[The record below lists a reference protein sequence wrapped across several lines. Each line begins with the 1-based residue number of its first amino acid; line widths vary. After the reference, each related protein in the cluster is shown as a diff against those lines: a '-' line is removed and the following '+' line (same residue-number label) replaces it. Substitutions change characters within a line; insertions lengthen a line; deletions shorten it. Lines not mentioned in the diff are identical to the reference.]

1 MRFSENR
8 KVAFVVL
15 AVCVLVSVFGLGGM
29 GLARERGKVLTVY
42 DRGADTSLS
51 TRHSV
56 DAYLDDAAENASLM
70 ASEAGLHM
78 DASQTID
85 TVAQLAQKVASEAN
99 TDARYEAFSAL
110 KTAVDKLY
118 DAMYN
123 AVKGSDFT
131 NFKVAYDNFWEDV
144 NMIKYDDYPKLAAS
158 YNDLISGFPGGVV
171 AGITGQGALN
181 TFGG

>member
-8 KVAFVVL
+8 TMALVVL
-15 AVCVLVSVFGLGGM
+15 VVCVLASVFGLGGM

-56 DAYLDDAAENASLM
+56 DAYLDSAAENAALM

-78 DASQTID
+78 EASQVID
-85 TVAQLAQKVASEAN
+85 NVAQLGEKVASEADTN
-99 TDARYEAFSAL
+99 ARFEAYNAL

-123 AVKGSDFT
+123 AVDRADFT
-131 NFKVAYDNFWEDV
+131 NFKVAYDNFWENV
-144 NMIKYDDYPKLAAS
+144 NMIKYDDYSKLAAN
-158 YNDLISGFPGGVV
+158 YNDLIGGFPGGLV
-171 AGITGQGALN
+171 ARLTGQGALN